1 MRKLIAELHD
11 FKSPSSESNGAV
23 FFAVSVILATIAI
36 FATEEV
42 TDIRADMKENMGDS
56 MYEQIFKEARP
67 ANRAI
72 TDTGILEINQSFK
85 VLNQR

>member
-1 MRKLIAELHD
+1 MRKLTAETHD

-23 FFAVSVILATIAI
+23 FSAVSVILATIAI
-36 FATEEV
+36 FATKEV
-42 TDIRADMKENMGDS
+42 AEVRADMKENMGDS